1 MAEFGLFFSSLDFT
15 VTLDMSL
22 LRLRVMFENCHR
34 PQGPTDITRSA
45 VLTRQRFVWK
55 SVQPHLLPH
64 FLELGELAP
73 AFNRSHRI
81 KTLSVSVF
89 RLTNFLGEKMHS
101 AFVTISLSA
110 KDWPSRWR
118 EIKIHSESSIDG
130 KTYIYF
136 FINY

>member
-1 MAEFGLFFSSLDFT
+1 MIDTMIPHHYQSHVTAQMMMRRRGGLGGGRLTMT
-15 VTLDMSL
+15 VRDC
-22 LRLRVMFENCHR
+22 EWC
-34 PQGPTDITRSA
+34 IASA
-45 VLTRQRFVWK
+45 VLTRQWFVWK

-73 AFNRSHRI
+73 AFNRSHRF

-110 KDWPSRWR
+110 TDWPTRGEKS
-118 EIKIHSESSIDG
+118 
-130 KTYIYF
+130 
-136 FINY
+136 